1 MKSKFKVLIVIITLA
16 FSLSI
21 MSNTYSRYVAD
32 ATGDVELTFAK
43 WQILINNNDITNE
56 ETRTIAVTP
65 TILANENVAANK
77 LAPSSIGYYD
87 IEIDPT
93 NVETSF
99 NYQVTIS
106 DIEEM
111 PDLLIT
117 KYQIIIDGVT
127 TEYEIE
133 NNTIEGTLNY
143 GDEDFDVF
151 TLRIFFEWYDEEGN
165 TMNDEDDTT
174 LSQQE
179 TISIETNITFEQKI
193 NG

>member
-133 NNTIEGTLNY
+133 DNTIEGTLNY

-165 TMNDEDDTT
+165 TMSDEDDTT

>member
-106 DIEEM
+106 DIEDM

-133 NNTIEGTLNY
+133 DNTIEGTLNY

-165 TMNDEDDTT
+165 TMSDEDDTT
-174 LSQQE
+174 LSEQE

>member
-165 TMNDEDDTT
+165 TMSDEDDTT

>member
-143 GDEDFDVF
+143 GDEYFDVF
-151 TLRIFFEWYDEEGN
+151 TLRIFFDGDYEEGN
-165 TMNDEDDTT
+165 TMIDEDDTT
-174 LSQQE
+174 LSEQE

>member
-133 NNTIEGTLNY
+133 DNTIEGTLNY

-151 TLRIFFEWYDEEGN
+151 TLRIFFEWYDEEEN
-165 TMNDEDDTT
+165 TMSDEDDTT
-174 LSQQE
+174 LSGQE

>member
-133 NNTIEGTLNY
+133 DNTIEGTLNY

-165 TMNDEDDTT
+165 TMSDEDDTT
-174 LSQQE
+174 LSEQE